1 MKLMVV
7 GCGRVGAELA
17 LSLQGDHQV
26 AVVDARAEAFD
37 RLGPDFVGRTIQGD
51 GLDREALLRA
61 GIETADGLAAVTA
74 SDNVN
79 AIVARIA
86 QSIFGVERV
95 VARLYN
101 PRREP
106 VYRKLKIRTISSSSW
121 GAHRIEELLTQPEL
135 RRPTSAGRW
144 IWQSKE

>member
-51 GLDREALLRA
+51 GLDRDALLRA

-106 VYRKLKIRTISSSSW
+106 VYRKLNIQTISSSSW
-121 GAHRIEELLTQPEL
+121 GAHRIEELLTQQEL